1 MPRRER
7 RGTDDD
13 FLQWRSRSMVVARRS
28 RKELRASPREPIDR
42 KSDPF
47 AHGGVA
53 SPQPIAHG
61 GKGAQRVVGST
72 RAPVDGVGFDRK
84 AGLAEDAN
92 RARQMM
98 GRRHQQPALA
108 GLGLGDG
115 LGKD

>member
-13 FLQWRSRSMVVARRS
+13 FFSMAVARRS
-28 RKELRASPREPIDR
+28 RKELRAPPREPIDR

-61 GKGAQRVVGST
+61 RKRAQRVVDSA
-72 RAPVDGVGFDRK
+72 RAPVDRVGFDRK
-84 AGLAEDAN
+84 ARLAEDAEIG
-92 RARQMM
+92 RA
-98 GRRHQQPALA
+98 HV
-108 GLGLGDG
+108 
-115 LGKD
+115 